1 MSRRTRNLAIA
12 VVVAVLLVTV
22 VGPFVY
28 LTFIK
33 DDPPD
38 RLSLDDVTPTTGGD
52 DAPEGI
58 EGTWAVADGSIVGY
72 RIAEVLF
79 GQDSEAVGRS
89 EAVTGEVTIEG
100 TAVTDGAFEV
110 DMATFESG
118 ESQRDGQFRNR
129 IMEVA
134 EFPTATFVLTEPI
147 ELGSIPTDGEP
158 VTTSATGDLTLHGV
172 TREVAIDLTAELTG
186 ATFAVSG
193 TTTITFTD
201 HGIDDPSGGPA
212 SVGEEGELEVLL
224 VFER

>member
-1 MSRRTRNLAIA
+1 MSRRTRTVLIA
-12 VVVAVLLVTV
+12 VVAAVVLVTV

-28 LTFIK
+28 INLIK
-33 DDPPD
+33 DDPPE
-38 RLSLDDVTPTTGGD
+38 RLSLDDVSTTSGRAV
-52 DAPEGI
+52 APEGA
-58 EGTWAVADGSIVGY
+58 EGAWTVADGSIVGY
-72 RIAEVLF
+72 RIDEVLF

-89 EAVTGEVTIEG
+89 GAVTGEVTIEG
-100 TAVTDGAFEV
+100 TEVTEGTFEV

-129 IMEVA
+129 IMEVD

-147 ELGSIPTDGEP
+147 ELGSLPADGEV
-158 VTTSATGDLTLHGV
+158 VTASATGDLTLHGV

-193 TTTITFTD
+193 STTITFTD
-201 HGIDDPSGGPA
+201 YGIDDPSGGPA